1 MTENKTTMPL
11 ITIREKNQPDSNTY
25 EAEIS
30 FDNGIPYPI
39 TIKNPFSEK
48 QEQALGWYFEEF
60 LRFPFTKEVE
70 FEQAAASVRQYGE
83 DLFEQVFGQRRVF
96 AEYSNAIQSAD
107 LQIEII
113 GSSTFHQW
121 HWEALKE
128 PESPQA
134 LALHHPIIRKPV
146 GYPPPMVAGKESPT
160 LNVLL
165 VVARPDGKNDVGYRT
180 ISQPL
185 VEAVQNANLPVK
197 IDILRPSTVRA
208 LHEHLEN
215 TTARRGKGYYHL
227 IHFDVHG
234 AVLDYEALE
243 KGHEMERFVYQSRYG
258 RDDLEKFDGH
268 KAFLFLTGETEN
280 QSDYVE
286 ASELA
291 NLLTHHGIPIMVLN
305 ACQSAKTIDTET
317 SLASHLMQTGAQTV
331 LAMAYS
337 VTVSAAKLFMQ
348 TLYAKLFEQ
357 HAFATAIHLA
367 RLELHNDKTRKAYF
381 NQQIDLEDWLLPV
394 VYQRQTV
401 SLPLREFTEK
411 EETVHWENEAQRY
424 EPPETQ
430 YGFVGRDLDVLEI
443 ENRLLSQSNLL
454 LIQGMGGAGKTTLL
468 HHLGAWWQ
476 TTHFVEQVFYF
487 GYDEKAWTRQQ
498 IMAAIA
504 QQLFGESYYQRRF
517 QPLSERAQQRMLVK
531 RLRAERHLLI
541 LDNLES
547 ITGAHLAIQHTLP
560 QDEQQNLQS
569 LLKDLVKGKSLIL
582 FGSRS
587 DEAWL
592 AKGTFSHNVYSLS
605 GLDSEAAS
613 QLADKILAYHHVSYY
628 REKEQHRE
636 DLRKLL
642 KLLAG
647 YPLALE
653 VVLANLHQQTPKEVL
668 SALEVGDESI
678 DFSSEKKTESIL
690 RCIDYSYGNLSPEA
704 QKLLLCLA
712 PFTGVIGTYEIQN
725 SNTGEV
731 LHYTKKLQ
739 QQPILADLP
748 FEQWDSVLQEA
759 ANWGLLGQHP
769 EVPIFLRLQPILP
782 YFLRNR
788 LQSQPDYQQAVETAF
803 REHYDVIGSGLAA
816 LLQSKEAKEKQ
827 FGQVLVF
834 FEYENLSK
842 ALDLALTAQVSI
854 LIPYGV
860 LSNYLDTTQDH
871 ARGLVLGKRVLARL
885 EKYPVETLQGQ
896 LGAEFVGVLDNIAK
910 FQLWLKQ
917 YTQAAQSYQ
926 KALKLIKNLADIDE
940 KQRDDISASI
950 YHQLGMVAEGQRQ
963 WQAAEQYSQKALAI
977 QIEFN
982 DEYSQASTYHQL
994 GRVAQEQHQ
1003 WQATEQ
1009 YYQKALSIFINFND
1023 KYSQAST
1030 YHQLG
1035 RVAEEQHQW
1044 QDAEQYYQDALAIY
1058 KEFNDKFLQA
1068 STYHN
1073 LGIVAQAQQ
1082 QWQAAEQY
1090 YQDAL
1095 AIYIEF
1101 NNKHEQAS
1109 TYHQLGYVAQT
1120 QQQWQA
1126 AEQYYQKALSIWIEF
1141 NDKFLQAAAYH
1152 NLGIVAQAQQQW
1164 QAAEQYYQDA
1174 LAIYIEFNDKYKQA
1188 STYHQLGWVAQ
1199 DQKQWQPAKDYFLK
1213 ALNLWAEF
1221 NDYHSIETSSLL
1233 VFAYP
1238 HKATNDNT
1246 IPAAVAKVLG
1256 ISVEEATK
1264 KLSTTD

>member
-1 MTENKTTMPL
+1 MPL
-11 ITIREKNQPDSNTY
+11 ITIREKTQPDSNTY

-39 TIKNPFSEK
+39 TLKNPFSEK

-60 LRFPFTKEVE
+60 LRFPFTKQVE
-70 FEQAAASVRQYGE
+70 FEQAAVSVREYGE

-113 GSSTFHQW
+113 GSHTFHQW

-146 GYPPPMVAGKESPT
+146 GYPPPMVAGQKSPT

-165 VVARPDGKNDVGYRT
+165 VVARPGGKNDVGYRT

-197 IDILRPSTVRA
+197 IDILRPGTVRA

-215 TTARRGKGYYHL
+215 TTARRDKGYYHL

-234 AVLDYEALE
+234 AVLDYERLQ
-243 KGHEMERFVYQSRYG
+243 KGHEAGRFVYQARYG
-258 RDDLEKFDGH
+258 RDDFKKFDGH
-268 KAFLFLTGETEN
+268 KAFLFLTGDTEN

-291 NLLTHHGIPIMVLN
+291 NLLAHHGIPIMVLN
-305 ACQSAKTIDTET
+305 ACQSAKTTDTET

-367 RLELHNDKTRKAYF
+367 RSELHNDKTRKAYF

-401 SLPLREFTEK
+401 SLPLREFTPE
-411 EETVHWENEAQRY
+411 EETAYWENEAQRY
-424 EPPETQ
+424 EPPQTQ

-443 ENRLLSQSNLL
+443 ENRLLSQGNLL

-498 IMAAIA
+498 IMADIA
-504 QQLFGESYYQRRF
+504 LQLFGEEDYQRRF
-517 QPLSERAQQRMLVK
+517 QALSERAQQRMLGNY
-531 RLRAERHLLI
+531 LRAERHLLI

-560 QDEQQNLQS
+560 QDEQQNLHS

-582 FGSRS
+582 LGSRS

-592 AKGTFSHNVYSLS
+592 AKGTFGNNVYTLS

-613 QLADKILAYHHVSYY
+613 QLADKILAYHHVSHY
-628 REKEQHRE
+628 RSDEEHRD
-636 DLRKLL
+636 DLQKLL
-642 KLLAG
+642 KLLDG
-647 YPLALE
+647 YPLALQ
-653 VVLANLHQQTPKEVL
+653 VVMANLVQQTPKAVL
-668 SALEVGDESI
+668 SALESG
-678 DFSSEKKTESIL
+678 SETIKTGEEKGNTIKDKTTNIL
-690 RCIDYSYGNLSPEA
+690 RCIDYSYGNLSLAA

-712 PFTGVIGTYEIQN
+712 PFTGVINTSKDAL
-725 SNTGEV
+725 SN
-731 LHYTKKLQ
+731 YTEKLRQ
-739 QQPILADLP
+739 QAILADLP

-769 EVPIFLRLQPILP
+769 DMPRFLRLQPILP

-788 LQSQPDYQQAVETAF
+788 LQSQPDYQAAIETAF
-803 REHYDVIGSGLAA
+803 REYYDWIGRGVAGWLNSKQAGDRQVGR
-816 LLQSKEAKEKQ
+816 LLVS
-827 FGQVLVF
+827 

-842 ALDLALTAQVSI
+842 ALELALVAQMSVQN
-854 LIPYGV
+854 PYAA
-860 LSNYLDTTQDH
+860 LSFYLDTTQDH
-871 ARGLVLGKRVLARL
+871 VRGLALGEKVLAHL
-885 EKYPVETLQGQ
+885 ENYSTEALQGELENYFEVMLDIGRRQ
-896 LGAEFVGVLDNIAK
+896 LL
-910 FQLWLKQ
+910 LKH
-917 YTQAAQSYQ
+917 YTQAEQSYQ
-926 KALKLIKNLADIDE
+926 KALGLIEKLGEIDE
-940 KQRDDISASI
+940 KRHHQINACAYYQLGEIARVQRQWQKAEGFFQKAQGIFIELDDEYEQADI
-950 YHQLGMVAEGQRQ
+950 YHQLGRIAYDQHQWQKAEQFLQKARKIYMKFGDKYSQARTDHLLSMVAQAQRQ
-963 WQAAEQYSQKALAI
+963 WQQAEKSYQDALKI
-977 QIEFN
+977 KKEFN
-982 DEYSQASTYHQL
+982 DKYEQGSTYHQL

-1003 WQATEQ
+1003 WQQSED
-1009 YYQKALSIFINFND
+1009 YFQKALEIF
-1023 KYSQAST
+1023 
-1030 YHQLG
+1030 
-1035 RVAEEQHQW
+1035 
-1044 QDAEQYYQDALAIY
+1044 
-1058 KEFNDKFLQA
+1058 
-1068 STYHN
+1068 
-1073 LGIVAQAQQ
+1073 
-1082 QWQAAEQY
+1082 
-1090 YQDAL
+1090 
-1095 AIYIEF
+1095 
-1101 NNKHEQAS
+1101 
-1109 TYHQLGYVAQT
+1109 
-1120 QQQWQA
+1120 
-1126 AEQYYQKALSIWIEF
+1126 
-1141 NDKFLQAAAYH
+1141 
-1152 NLGIVAQAQQQW
+1152 
-1164 QAAEQYYQDA
+1164 
-1174 LAIYIEFNDKYKQA
+1174 IEFNDKYEQA
-1188 STYHQLGWVAQ
+1188 RTYYNLGNLTQEHQ
-1199 DQKQWQPAKDYFLK
+1199 QWQQAKDYLLK
-1213 ALNLWAEF
+1213 ALTLWAEF
-1221 NDYHSIETSSLL
+1221 NDSYSIETFSLPA
-1233 VFAYP
+1233 FARL
-1238 HKATNDNT
+1238 HKATNDDT

-1256 ISVEEATK
+1256 INVEEVLK
-1264 KLSTTD
+1264 KLS